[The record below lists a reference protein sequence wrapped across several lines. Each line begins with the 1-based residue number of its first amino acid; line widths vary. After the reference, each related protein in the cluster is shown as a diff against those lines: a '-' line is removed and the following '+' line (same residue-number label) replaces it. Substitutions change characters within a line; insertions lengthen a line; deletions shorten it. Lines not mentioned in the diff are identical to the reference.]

1 MHQKHSILVITD
13 GDHTMAKA
21 IEVVL
26 PNIDHRLC
34 SWHIEQNMGQQL
46 HGKILQ
52 DFRKLIYHPMDV
64 EEFEGGDGK
73 FKCDHKL
80 IEIDLTES
88 DSRKAKDKWLL

>member
-1 MHQKHSILVITD
+1 VWLLQVFLEAMHQKHPILVITD

-64 EEFEGGDGK
+64 EEFEGGMASSSV
-73 FKCDHKL
+73 
-80 IEIDLTES
+80 ITN
-88 DSRKAKDKWLL
+88 